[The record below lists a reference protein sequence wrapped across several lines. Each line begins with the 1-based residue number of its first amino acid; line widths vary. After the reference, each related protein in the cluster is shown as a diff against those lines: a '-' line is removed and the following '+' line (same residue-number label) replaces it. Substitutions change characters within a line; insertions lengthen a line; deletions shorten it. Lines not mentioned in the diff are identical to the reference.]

1 MTTVGLPQSLI
12 STLPG
17 SYYTDPTIFA
27 MEQADIFESMW
38 FCAVRSA
45 DLDKPG
51 AFKTVQI
58 GRESVLLSGTRSGK
72 VQAFFNVCRHRGAQ
86 LARGER

>member
-27 MEQADIFESMW
+27 MEQSQIFEAMW

-45 DLDKPG
+45 DLDNGADSAVFSHVVYRRYVVDSPRPG
-51 AFKTVQI
+51 IAYA
-58 GRESVLLSGTRSGK
+58 L
-72 VQAFFNVCRHRGAQ
+72 NAQ
-86 LARGER
+86 

>member
-27 MEQADIFESMW
+27 MEHE
-38 FCAVRSA
+38 AVSYTH
-45 DLDKPG
+45 LTLP
-51 AFKTVQI
+51 T
-58 GRESVLLSGTRSGK
+58 T
-72 VQAFFNVCRHRGAQ
+72 
-86 LARGER
+86 ERV

>member
-1 MTTVGLPQSLI
+1 MTTTVSQTGSLI

-27 MEQADIFESMW
+27 MEQDKVFESMW

-58 GRESVLLSGTRSGK
+58 GRESVLLTRSRSGGSMTG
-72 VQAFFNVCRHRGAQ
+72 NTLSR
-86 LARGER
+86 